1 MDNPF
6 VFKGYTGSEYFCD
19 RQKELQTLLQCMT
32 NNVNVTLVAQ
42 RRMGKTGLIYRLV
55 DELKSVGSEYTP
67 IYIDIFATRD
77 MSELN
82 KAIADAIL
90 ATYPEETSLGKRFMK
105 FIRGLRPMIGFDPL
119 SGAPQVQVNYQN
131 EAEKTSTL
139 ENMLGFLEQQPQP
152 VLLAIDE
159 FLQIREY
166 PEQNIEAI
174 LRTILQQTQNITCIF
189 CGSRK
194 HMMVDIFSNPQRPF
208 YSSTQF
214 VGLNS
219 IDHDVYADFIKSHF
233 LKVERN
239 INDDAVKMILQWTR
253 RHTYYT
259 QRLCNMIY
267 SIEKKNIT
275 IEDVKNSCITI
286 LDINEPYFLQYRN
299 LLSDAQWSFLVAM
312 AKEEEVEQPYAS
324 RFIKQY
330 TIGSAAGARRNL
342 QSLLDKDLIF
352 CETTKEQT
360 YYAIADVFFMR
371 WLAREY

>member
-6 VFKGYTGSEYFCD
+6 IFKGYDSSEYFCD
-19 RQKELQTLLQCMT
+19 RQKELQTLLQCMA

-55 DELKSVGSEYTP
+55 DELKSIGSEYTP

-77 MSELN
+77 MSDLN
-82 KAIADAIL
+82 KSIADAIL
-90 ATYPEETSLGKRFMK
+90 AAYPEETSLGKRFMK

-119 SGAPQVQVNYQN
+119 TGTPQVQVNYQN
-131 EAEKTSTL
+131 ESEKVNTL
-139 ENMLGFLEQQPQP
+139 EGMLGFLEQQPQP

-159 FLQIREY
+159 FQQIREY
-166 PEQNIEAI
+166 PEQNVEAI
-174 LRTILQQTQNITCIF
+174 LRTVLQQTRNITCIF

-194 HMMVDIFSNPQRPF
+194 HMMVDIFSNPKRPF

-219 IDHDVYADFIKSHF
+219 IDHDVYAGFIKSHF
-233 LKVERN
+233 KRAERS
-239 INDDAVKMILQWTR
+239 ISDDAVEMILQWTR

-259 QRLCNMIY
+259 QRICNMVY
-267 SIEKKNIT
+267 SLGMVST
-275 IEDVKNSCITI
+275 TVEDVKQCCINL

-299 LLSDAQWSFLVAM
+299 LLSDAQWTFLVAL

-324 RFIKQY
+324 KFLKQHN
-330 TIGSAAGARRNL
+330 IGSAAGARRNL
-342 QSLLDKDLIF
+342 QALLDKDLIF
-352 CETTKEQT
+352 CETTKERT
-360 YYAIADVFFMR
+360 FYAIADVFFMR